1 MASPLPP
8 PPDAPARVLPID
20 RRDLAYDRHIWALY
34 ALVFAIV
41 GVASLVLPL
50 VWPSHFERA
59 YLWPFAGV
67 LLAVSLIVAATKPP
81 GLGGPANHLVIVNV
95 TAMASLG
102 IAAYAPASMAP
113 AAAAMFAGTFAA
125 GRLIDRGQLLAH
137 YVVGAALI
145 LLTVLLV
152 DLDRATH
159 LALISI
165 MPGVWVLG
173 WATTLILEAAEAQS
187 LELASLVRR
196 DPLTGVGNRRLLDEA
211 LAAELTRH
219 AEYGQQLSV
228 LALDLNGF
236 KALNDT
242 VGHDAGDA
250 LLQAVAATLVRT
262 VGSGDVVVRQGGD
275 EFCILLPET
284 GPAEA
289 QTVREAIETAL
300 AALGRGTEGVTTGV
314 GVATY
319 PVDATTAQEL
329 LELADARLT
338 ANKAEHRARPRM
350 LPTNPVMPVMPIAPP
365 SARGSGSARVSRRA
379 LAVNLTVWRAQ
390 GVLVSFYSLLI
401 GAMAL
406 FTLDGA
412 DPQRTAFAFC
422 MVLSVVSYFTL
433 RREPPAVGSVL
444 NHAVVA
450 LPYVGATLFMVAVP
464 SIATGAIGPLA
475 LSGALASVRL
485 VDRRQIVAHWT
496 AATVCTLAV
505 ALSGIVDVPTTVALL
520 LVVVINWGIGAGDAV
535 YLERSEEQGDEL
547 ERLVRRDPLTALG
560 NRRRLAEQLDVE
572 VQRAARTGRP
582 LTVLSL
588 DLSGFKA
595 LNDAIGHAAG
605 DDLLR
610 DVAQALLGVARDGDT
625 VVRQGGDEF
634 CVLLPETDA
643 LQAVPIAN
651 AVRAAVARLSR
662 DGHRITTG
670 VGAATYPTQAGSG
683 DVLLYVAD
691 ERLREDKESAA
702 PRERRTEPAPEFA
715 RPPAPPV
722 LELVQDPPDA
732 AHG

>member
-8 PPDAPARVLPID
+8 ASDAPARVLPID
-20 RRDLAYDRHIWALY
+20 RRDLAYDRQIWQIY

-41 GVASLVLPL
+41 GAATIVIPL
-50 VWPSHFERA
+50 LWPAIYERSH
-59 YLWPFAGV
+59 LWPFAGA
-67 LLAVSLIVAATKPP
+67 LLAVALIVACTKPP
-81 GLGGPANHLVIVNV
+81 GVGGIANHLVILNV

-102 IAAYAPASMAP
+102 IAAYAPSSMAP

-125 GRLIDRGQLLAH
+125 GRLIDRRQLLAH
-137 YVVGAALI
+137 YVAGAAIVLV
-145 LLTVLLV
+145 TVLLV
-152 DLDRATH
+152 DLDRATY

-211 LAAELTRH
+211 LTAELARH
-219 AEYGQQLSV
+219 EEHGQQLSV

-236 KALNDT
+236 KELNDS

-250 LLQAVAATLVRT
+250 LLRAVAATLVRT

-275 EFCILLPET
+275 EFCVLLPET
-284 GPAEA
+284 GPTEA
-289 QTVREAIETAL
+289 LAVRAAINTAL
-300 AALGRGTEGVTTGV
+300 EQLGRGADVVTSGI
-314 GVATY
+314 GIATF
-319 PVDATTAQEL
+319 PIDATTAPEL
-329 LELADARLT
+329 LELADVRLT
-338 ANKAEHRARPRM
+338 ADKVAHRTRPRT
-350 LPTNPVMPVMPIAPP
+350 LPASVSMPVMPIVPP
-365 SARGSGSARVSRRA
+365 TRNNGSARVSRRE

-390 GVLVSFYSLLI
+390 GVLVTFYSLLI
-401 GAMAL
+401 GVMAL

-422 MVLSVVSYFTL
+422 LVLGVVAYFTL
-433 RREPPAVGSVL
+433 RREPPAVGSIL

-450 LPYVGATLFMVAVP
+450 LPYVGATLFMVVVP
-464 SIATGAIGPLA
+464 EIATGAIGPLA

-496 AATVCTLAV
+496 AATICTVAV
-505 ALSGIVDVPTTVALL
+505 ALSGIVDIPTTIALL
-520 LVVVINWGIGAGDAV
+520 LVVIINWGIGAGDAV

-547 ERLVRRDPLTALG
+547 ERLVRRDPLTGVG
-560 NRRRLAEQLDVE
+560 NRRLLAEQLDALIH
-572 VQRAARTGRP
+572 RAARTSRP
-582 LTVLSL
+582 LTVMSL
-588 DLSGFKA
+588 DLNGFKA
-595 LNDAIGHAAG
+595 LNDSVGHAAG
-605 DDLLR
+605 DELLC
-610 DVAQALLGVARDGDT
+610 DVAEALTAVAREDDI

-634 CVLLPETDA
+634 CLLLPDTDG
-643 LQAVPIAN
+643 LQVVPIAN

-670 VGAATYPTQAGSG
+670 VGVATYPSEASDG

-691 ERLREDKESAA
+691 ERLRDDKDGGLPS
-702 PRERRTEPAPEFA
+702 ERRTERRTEFREPAVLE
-715 RPPAPPV
+715 V

-732 AHG
+732 KSG